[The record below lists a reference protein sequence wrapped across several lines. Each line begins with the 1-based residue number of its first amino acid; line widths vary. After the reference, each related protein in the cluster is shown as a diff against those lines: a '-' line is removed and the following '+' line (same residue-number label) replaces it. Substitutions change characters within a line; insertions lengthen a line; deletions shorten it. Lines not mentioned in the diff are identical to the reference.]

1 MQSTPAITNPEGR
14 ILSILRP
21 GEMVRFVLVPDK
33 ERKIDFGIEGA
44 STSEEGNALM
54 AERLSLVLSE
64 MRTCGY
70 AFGRPTRKLPAVKMP
85 ETGRRRS
92 RRSSAWVEIR
102 PQSLA
107 AVPSQI
113 GPSGFTTPAPDDPPK
128 RTLRVPDLP
137 PSLAGRT
144 LESPAALVAALPQVE
159 RFEIEFVRTDIPD
172 TATKEL
178 EDSLRLQNVTQQ
190 AIAQIDQ
197 PTLPQVFLAYWL
209 WHRTGWKVTVR
220 ALLNAD
226 QPVPVAPL
234 EMIGRDLFVSEC
246 DVIAR
251 NAGDDAGGA
260 LDLRNAF
267 PRGWPFPPILP
278 PPGAFDAL
286 TASRLHNMSLPE
298 LPRTGLKIGIA
309 EGVDVRLPEQS
320 RDRHTYIV
328 GATGTGK
335 STLLERMVKEDM
347 DRGEGVIVLDPHG
360 DLIKEIIKAVPKTR
374 KGDLLIIDPTRENC
388 RPGLNILDVQDGQ
401 LRKRHTEL
409 LVGEL
414 IQCFREMWDVPEAFG
429 PMFEVYFR
437 NAIQLMTLR
446 SGEPLTVESFDRV
459 FSDKE
464 FRSGLVEE
472 CADSGTAAFWKNVA
486 EKAGGECSLA
496 NITPYI
502 TCKMSPLTQGAFL
515 TCLLKQPKDEVRLA
529 DRINSNPIILVNLD
543 KGVLGV
549 QESRVLGVILM
560 AQIMSAGLKR
570 SLMSRKDRRP
580 VNVYVD
586 EFQNFVSD
594 NVASMLSEARKFGL
608 RLTLA
613 NQILAQLKAKAG
625 RQDLLETVLGN
636 VGNMILFRLG
646 VPDAERLKSFIEPF
660 SHQDM
665 QELPNFHALVR
676 LLTPEGPVRPLIM
689 KTLKA

>member
-1 MQSTPAITNPEGR
+1 MQTTPTIANPEGR

-21 GEMVRFVLVPDK
+21 GEMVRFVLIPD
-33 ERKIDFGIEGA
+33 EDRRIVVGIEGA
-44 STSEEGNALM
+44 STSEAGDALM
-54 AERLSLVLSE
+54 AERLSLVLGE
-64 MRTCGY
+64 MRNSGY
-70 AFGRPTRKLPAVKMP
+70 GFGRRMRRLPAVR
-85 ETGRRRS
+85 TSCGRKS
-92 RRSSAWVEIR
+92 RPSSEWVEIR
-102 PQSLA
+102 PLSLSA
-107 AVPSQI
+107 FPTQI
-113 GPSGFTTPAPDDPPK
+113 GPLGFSAPA
-128 RTLRVPDLP
+128 RRALRIPDLP
-137 PSLAGRT
+137 ASSVGAT
-144 LESPAALVAALPQVE
+144 LESTATLVSALPQVE
-159 RFEIEFVRTDIPD
+159 QFEIEFIWMNIPEA
-172 TATKEL
+172 ATREIEEL
-178 EDSLRLQNVTQQ
+178 LRLLTASRSALSHIN
-190 AIAQIDQ
+190 Q
-197 PTLPQVFLAYWL
+197 PTLPELFLAHWL
-209 WHRTGWKVTVR
+209 WQRTGWKVTAR
-220 ALLNAD
+220 ARVSSSLA
-226 QPVPVAPL
+226 VPVAPL

-246 DVIAR
+246 EVVVSRTDE
-251 NAGDDAGGA
+251 DAA
-260 LDLRNAF
+260 ETIDLRNAF

-278 PPGAFDAL
+278 HPGAFDSLA
-286 TASRLHNMSLPE
+286 ASRMHNMSLPE

-309 EGVDVRLPEQS
+309 EGFDIRLPEQS

-347 DRGEGVIVLDPHG
+347 ERGEGVILLDPHG
-360 DLIKEIIKAVPKTR
+360 DLFKEIIKAVPKTR
-374 KGDLLIIDPTRENC
+374 KGDLLIIDPTRENF

-414 IQCFREMWDVPEAFG
+414 IQCFREMWDTPEAFG

-446 SGEPLTVESFDRV
+446 KGEPLTVGCFDRV
-459 FSDKE
+459 FTDSV
-464 FRSGLVEE
+464 FRAQLIKE
-472 CADSGTAAFWKNVA
+472 CADSGTVGFWKDVA
-486 EKAGGECSLA
+486 EKSGGECSLA
-496 NITPYI
+496 NMTPYV

-515 TCLLKQPKDEVRLA
+515 SCLLKQPKDEVRLA
-529 DRINSNPIILVNLD
+529 DRINRNPIILVNLD
-543 KGVLGV
+543 KGILGV

-570 SLMSRKDRRP
+570 SLMSRKERRP

-646 VPDAERLKSFIEPF
+646 VPDAERLKSFLEPF
-660 SHQDM
+660 SHQEM

>member
-1 MQSTPAITNPEGR
+1 MQTTPTITNPEGR

-33 ERKIDFGIEGA
+33 DRKIEFGIEGA

-54 AERLSLVLSE
+54 AERLSLVLGE
-64 MRTCGY
+64 MRNSGY
-70 AFGRPTRKLPAVKMP
+70 AFGRRMRRLPAVKS
-85 ETGRRRS
+85 TGRRRS
-92 RRSSAWVEIR
+92 RQSSTWVEIR
-102 PQSLA
+102 PQSLT
-107 AVPSQI
+107 AVPTQI
-113 GPSGFTTPAPDDPPK
+113 GPLGFSAPASANLPK

-137 PSLAGRT
+137 TTLAGRT
-144 LESPAALVAALPQVE
+144 LESPASLVAALPQVE
-159 RFEIEFVRTDIPD
+159 QFEIEFVRTEIPD
-172 TATKEL
+172 AAAKEL
-178 EDSLRLQNVTQQ
+178 EESLRLQNVTQQ
-190 AIAQIDQ
+190 AVAQIDQ
-197 PTLPQVFLAYWL
+197 PKLAQVFLAYWL
-209 WHRTGWKVTVR
+209 WHRTGWKVTARARVR
-220 ALLNAD
+220 AGVA
-226 QPVPVAPL
+226 VPVAPL
-234 EMIGRDLFVSEC
+234 EMIGRDLFTSEC
-246 DVIAR
+246 EVVASR
-251 NAGDDAGGA
+251 SGEDAVES

-278 PPGAFDAL
+278 HPDAFDSLA
-286 TASRLHNMSLPE
+286 ASRLHNMSLPE
-298 LPRTGLKIGIA
+298 LPRTGLRIGIA
-309 EGVDVRLPEQS
+309 EGFDIRLPEQS

-335 STLLERMVKEDM
+335 STLLERMIKEDM
-347 DRGEGVIVLDPHG
+347 ERGEGVIVLDPHG

-388 RPGLNILDVQDGQ
+388 RPGLNILDVQEGQ
-401 LRKRHTEL
+401 LRKRHSEL
-409 LVGEL
+409 LIGEL
-414 IQCFREMWDVPEAFG
+414 IQCFRGMWDVPEAFG

-472 CADSGTAAFWKNVA
+472 CADSGTASFWKNVA
-486 EKAGGECSLA
+486 EKAGGDASLA

-529 DRINSNPIILVNLD
+529 DRINRNPIILVNLD

-613 NQILAQLKAKAG
+613 NQVLAQLKANTG

-660 SHQDM
+660 SHQEM

-676 LLTPEGPVRPLIM
+676 LLTPEGPLRPLVM